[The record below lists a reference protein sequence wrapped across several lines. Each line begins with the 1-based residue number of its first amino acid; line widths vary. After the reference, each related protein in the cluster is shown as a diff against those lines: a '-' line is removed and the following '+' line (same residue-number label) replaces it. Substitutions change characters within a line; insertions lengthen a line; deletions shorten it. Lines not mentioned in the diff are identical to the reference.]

1 MGADTAASE
10 AITEVEQPVRGP
22 FDLDASIRFLE
33 GFTPAGRPDA
43 ADEPGVLRL
52 AFPAAPGWRTARVL
66 VRRRGNRVTV
76 EIPQADDPPTAAA
89 HAARILSLDLD
100 GDAFAE
106 VADRDPALA
115 ALHGRYRGLRP
126 VLFWSPYEAA
136 CWTIIGHRI
145 RIVQAAALKRRIS
158 EDLGERV
165 SVAGVELTAFPAP
178 ERLLAAPRIPG
189 LPTIKADRLRA
200 IAEAALAG
208 DLDAD
213 RLRALP
219 AEEAVAD
226 LQRLPGIGPFSAEL
240 TLVRGAGH
248 PDVFPTAERR
258 LHAEM
263 AAAYDLRD
271 PSPARL
277 AAIADRWRPY
287 RSWAA
292 FLFRARREDDTG
304 EIAGRPRTP
313 PA

>member
-1 MGADTAASE
+1 MGATE
-10 AITEVEQPVRGP
+10 TITSVELPVRGP

-43 ADEPGVLRL
+43 ADEPGVLRM
-52 AFPAAPGWRTARVL
+52 AFPASPGWRPARVL
-66 VRRRGNRVTV
+66 VHVRGSGVAA
-76 EIPQADDPPTAAA
+76 EIPEADDPQAAAA

-100 GDAFAE
+100 GDAFAD
-106 VADRDPALA
+106 VAGRDPVLA
-115 ALHGRYRGLRP
+115 GLHRRYRGLRP

-145 RIVQAAALKRRIS
+145 RIVQAAGLKRRIA
-158 EDLGERV
+158 EELGERV
-165 SVAGVELTAFPAP
+165 VVAGAELTTFPSP
-178 ERLLAAPRIPG
+178 ERLLSASRIPG
-189 LPTIKADRLRA
+189 LPEVKAERLRA
-200 IAEAALAG
+200 VAEAALAG
-208 DLDAD
+208 DLEAE

-219 AEEAVAD
+219 AEEALAE
-226 LQRLPGIGPFSAEL
+226 LRRLPGIGPFSAEL

-263 AAAYDLRD
+263 TAAYDLRD
-271 PSPARL
+271 PSAVDL
-277 AAIADRWRPY
+277 AAVAERWRPY
-287 RSWAA
+287 RSWAS

-304 EIAGRPRTP
+304 EISGRPRTA

>member
-1 MGADTAASE
+1 MTATE
-10 AITEVEQPVRGP
+10 AVSRIELPARGP
-22 FDLDASIRFLE
+22 FDLAASMRFLE

-66 VRRRGNRVTV
+66 VRADGPAGPGVTA
-76 EIPQADDPPTAAA
+76 EIPEADDPPAAAA

-106 VADRDPALA
+106 VTERDPVLA
-115 ALHGRYRGLRP
+115 ALYRRYPTLRP
-126 VLFWSPYEAA
+126 VLFHSPYEAA

-145 RIVQAAALKRRIS
+145 RIVQAAALKRRIA
-158 EDLGERV
+158 EELGERV
-165 SVAGVELTAFPAP
+165 RVAGVELTAFPSP
-178 ERLLAAPRIPG
+178 ERLAAAPRIPG
-189 LPTIKADRLRA
+189 LPEIKADRLRA

-208 DLDAD
+208 ELDAE

-219 AEEAVAD
+219 ADDALAE
-226 LQRLPGIGPFSAEL
+226 LRRLPGIGPFSAEL

-248 PDVFPTAERR
+248 PDVFPIAERR

-271 PSPARL
+271 PSPAGL
-277 AAIADRWRPY
+277 AAVAERWRPY

-292 FLFRARREDDTG
+292 FLFRARREEDTG
-304 EIAGRPRTP
+304 EIAGRRPSR
-313 PA
+313 